1 MARSIVLSNGEL
13 HVGLN
18 LHGFVHDFYYPYV
31 GLENHSA
38 GQDLEHRIGV
48 WVDGMYSWLDD
59 GNWDFEASYPHEA
72 LIGHTKATH
81 KTLGIILEFD
91 DCVDSSISVF
101 VRNIHVIN
109 QLSTR
114 RDVRLFMHQAFAI
127 GDSRSNTDTAQYLPG
142 TNALLH
148 YRGRRAFIVSGKSN
162 GMPFDQHSIGL
173 FGIENHAGTW
183 KDAEDGE
190 LAGGNV
196 EHGRVDSVIR
206 FRLNLEPHDSGRVN
220 YWIAAG
226 SSMREAL
233 YVHKQ
238 VDETGGVDDRIHQTA
253 SWWRKWLQPA
263 RDAAQ
268 KLPIEYRQAFVDSVM
283 IIKSQID
290 IRGAIM
296 ASTDTSL
303 LNYSRDAYAYC
314 WPRDGGFVVWPLM
327 RLGYQ
332 DEAQHFFAFCKK
344 GMHPDGY
351 LMHKYRA
358 DGALGS
364 SWHPYIHDDI
374 VAHPI
379 QEDETALVVYI
390 FSEFFSMFPS
400 EQLIKDY
407 YQTMIVPMV
416 DFMLSYIDSRT
427 GLPRP
432 SYDLWEEDFITTT
445 YTTSVVRAALAGA
458 ADVAETVG
466 DKNNAVLW
474 KTAADD
480 MAEAAKNHL
489 YNSERNFFYHGLN
502 VRGKDVEKSAR
513 LDTSA
518 LFGAYIFGLFD
529 PASEEIIK
537 SIETLRASFIQ
548 YPAQP
553 GIPRYENDNYR
564 REHPEIQG
572 NWWYISSLWH
582 AQYMLANGDNEGAQN
597 IINWTINTS
606 SSSHLISEQYDP
618 LSGKAVAPAPLT
630 WSHAE
635 FVSTLLDMID
645 KESYYV
651 EASKLQK

>member
-1 MARSIVLSNGEL
+1 
-13 HVGLN
+13 
-18 LHGFVHDFYYPYV
+18 
-31 GLENHSA
+31 
-38 GQDLEHRIGV
+38 
-48 WVDGMYSWLDD
+48 
-59 GNWDFEASYPHEA
+59 
-72 LIGHTKATH
+72 
-81 KTLGIILEFD
+81 
-91 DCVDSSISVF
+91 
-101 VRNIHVIN
+101 
-109 QLSTR
+109 
-114 RDVRLFMHQAFAI
+114 
-127 GDSRSNTDTAQYLPG
+127 
-142 TNALLH
+142 
-148 YRGRRAFIVSGKSN
+148 
-162 GMPFDQHSIGL
+162 
-173 FGIENHAGTW
+173 
-183 KDAEDGE
+183 
-190 LAGGNV
+190 
-196 EHGRVDSVIR
+196 
-206 FRLNLEPHDSGRVN
+206 
-220 YWIAAG
+220 
-226 SSMREAL
+226 
-233 YVHKQ
+233 
-238 VDETGGVDDRIHQTA
+238 
-253 SWWRKWLQPA
+253 
-263 RDAAQ
+263 
-268 KLPIEYRQAFVDSVM
+268 M

-407 YQTMIVPMV
+407 YQTMIIPMV

-597 IINWTINTS
+597 IINWIINTS

-645 KESYYV
+645 KES
-651 EASKLQK
+651 